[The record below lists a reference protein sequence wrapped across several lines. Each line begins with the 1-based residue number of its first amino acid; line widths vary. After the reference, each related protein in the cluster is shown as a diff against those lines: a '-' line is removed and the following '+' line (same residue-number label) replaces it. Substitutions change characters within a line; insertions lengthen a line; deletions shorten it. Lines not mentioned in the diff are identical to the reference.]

1 MTPLVQVTTHPFGA
15 CGIRPRQVLE
25 SGGFDVRYNP
35 FGRRLKTHE
44 VLGVVR
50 DASVI
55 VAGTEPYPPDLL
67 DQVPDLQAICRVGV
81 GLDNLD
87 LQYCRDRGIEVT
99 YTPEAPADGVAEL
112 TLAHILSLLRFVH
125 QSDRSVRQRAWNRY
139 LGFLLRE
146 KKIGLLG
153 VGRIGSRVARLLK
166 AFGTT
171 VLGCDIEPNQS
182 IGGQVQID
190 WVSME
195 ALFAG
200 CDLVSVH
207 VPLTPANRMLV
218 GPAQIAAMADG
229 SFLVNTSRGG
239 VVDEQAVLDALKSGK
254 LAGAALDVFAQEPYE
269 GPLARQ
275 DNVILTAHMGASA
288 HASRYLMELGAAE
301 DCVRLLRGQPPRC
314 RAFDD
319 ASVSLRPRPAHGASG
334 SEVRPRRKSSTG

>member
-1 MTPLVQVTTHPFGA
+1 MTPIVQVTTHPFGA

-25 SGGFDVRYNP
+25 AGGFDVRYNP
-35 FGRRLKTHE
+35 FGRRLKAHE
-44 VLGVVR
+44 VLDVVR

-55 VAGTEPYPPDLL
+55 VAGTEPYPPELL
-67 DQVPDLQAICRVGV
+67 DQVSDLQAICRVGV

-146 KKIGLLG
+146 KRIGLLG
-153 VGRIGSRVARLLK
+153 VGRIGGRVARLLQ
-166 AFGTT
+166 AFGTM
-171 VLGCDIEPNQS
+171 VLGCDVEPNHS
-182 IGGQVQID
+182 LGQEVQIE
-190 WVSME
+190 WVSMD

-218 GPAQIAAMADG
+218 GPAQIDSMADG

-239 VVDEQAVLDALKSGK
+239 VVDEQAVLQALKSGK
-254 LAGAALDVFAQEPYE
+254 LAGAALDVFADEPYE

-275 DNVILTAHMGASA
+275 ESVILTAHMGASA
-288 HASRYLMELGAAE
+288 HQSRYLMELGAAE
-301 DCVRLLRGQPPRC
+301 DCVRLLQGKAPRHCAFDDGSVSPRC
-314 RAFDD
+314 RTARDG
-319 ASVSLRPRPAHGASG
+319 SQSGPRH
-334 SEVRPRRKSSTG
+334 RRKSSTG